1 MARPSNGHTNKN
13 IDMAG
18 PRRSSKSKSPAAASS
33 EKDERA
39 RGKDRAV
46 EKERMRSSS
55 SSTRSVDL
63 GIEED
68 LVNMVEIF
76 TLTMFIPFRL
86 GINWAAEE
94 LKQLLW
100 FDCGNWIL

>member
-1 MARPSNGHTNKN
+1 MYSPHLALSETYPPKPMARPSNGHTNKN

-33 EKDERA
+33 EKGERA

-46 EKERMRSSS
+46 EKERMRSS

-86 GINWAAEE
+86 GINWAAE
-94 LKQLLW
+94 
-100 FDCGNWIL
+100 